1 MLLLNA
7 EEVRKAL
14 PMADAIE
21 AMKEAFRALASGE
34 VELPARSSLTV
45 AARGGIT
52 LVMPARVGGG
62 DFPALCVKV
71 VSVFP
76 RNRERGLP
84 TIHALVSVL
93 DPETG
98 RVTAQ
103 LEGATLTAIRTGAV
117 SGLATDLL
125 ARPGSRVA
133 TVFGTGP
140 QARTQLEAMCTV
152 RPIDTAR
159 VCHPSIE
166 KARAFAEEVAG
177 VGAVPGRVEATDNP
191 AAAVAG
197 ADVIATATTSR
208 TPVFNDRH
216 LSPGVH
222 INAVG
227 SFQPEVVEIPPETV
241 ERALIVVDQREA
253 ALEEAGDLIQPMRA
267 GRIGLEAIHCE
278 LGELLLGGAEGRSTA
293 EEITFFKSVGLAVQ
307 DVVAAGRALENARIQ
322 GLGREIDW

>member
-14 PMADAIE
+14 PMVQAIE
-21 AMKEAFRALASGE
+21 AMKRAFLALAAGE
-34 VELPARSSLTV
+34 VELPARSSLTI
-45 AARGGIT
+45 AAHQGIT
-52 LVMPARVGGG
+52 LVMPARVGEG
-62 DFPALCVKV
+62 DFPALTVKV

-93 DPETG
+93 DAETG

-125 ARPGSRVA
+125 ARPESRVA

-140 QARTQLEAMCTV
+140 QAKTQLEAVCTV
-152 RPIDTAR
+152 RPIDAVR

-166 KARAFAEEVAG
+166 KARAFADQVAG
-177 VGAVPGRVEATDNP
+177 VGPIPDDVEPTTDP
-191 AAAVAG
+191 AAAVTG
-197 ADVIATATTSR
+197 SDIIATATTSR
-208 TPVFNDRH
+208 RPVFRDSD

-222 INAVG
+222 INAIG
-227 SFQPEVVEIPPETV
+227 SFRPEVAEIPPETV
-241 ERALIVVDQREA
+241 ERSLLVVDQRKA
-253 ALEEAGDLIQPMRA
+253 ALEEAGDLIQPIRA
-267 GRIGLEAIHCE
+267 GRIEADAIHAE
-278 LGELLLGGAEGRSTA
+278 LGELLLGRAEGRSA
-293 EEITFFKSVGLAVQ
+293 PDEITFFKSVGLAIQ
-307 DVVAAGRALENARIQ
+307 DAAAAQQALENARTHK
-322 GLGREIDW
+322 LGREVDW